1 MISFF
6 LTAIRLFKAIGKA
19 FARPAFKSLLFTLFL
34 ILLSGTL
41 FYIGVEGWG
50 VLDAIYFG
58 VVSLVPSSVDIGMT
72 PVTSAGKIFTMMYL
86 VVGVGVMVS
95 MLGMIAKEVIDF
107 KPEKNKGNEK

>member
-6 LTAIRLFKAIGKA
+6 LTALRLLKAIGKA
-19 FARPAFKSLLFTLFL
+19 LSRPAFKSLLFTLFV

-41 FYIGVEGWG
+41 FYTSVEGWG
-50 VLDAIYFG
+50 VLDTIYFG
-58 VVSLVPSSVDIGMT
+58 VVSLIPSSVETGLT
-72 PVTSAGKIFTMMYL
+72 PVTNAGKIFTMMYL

-107 KPEKNKGNEK
+107 KPEQNKGNDK